1 MGVDPP
7 ALVHSRRVRL
17 PSSLCRALAVCLAFG
32 AGSVDAQPLDGEGGA
47 PAVDGDAG
55 EARALGAPVIPLV
68 DDEAPAD
75 EARGPDAPPP
85 FRLLP
90 GAEPVAVA
98 RRAPGVDG
106 LTGLDRLRTADPGPL
121 GTVRLRLG
129 VTWFEAPDFPIDDTN
144 NVYAGTHLALA
155 FTPLGPL
162 EVALATRATSNAND
176 GNVPR
181 VLQAV
186 GDITLAAKVGGFV
199 TDTLALA
206 AIGQVELVGVV
217 GGGGFSGGG
226 TSYALRAVVTGDFL
240 RGFGWPVRAT
250 FAFGYDFENR
260 EALVDDRPGE
270 AGVIEEWG
278 LGIARYD
285 RAMVGLGLELPIV
298 EYVSPF
304 VEYHIGT
311 PLQVELTRRGPGSN
325 DFTFETVPH
334 WITPGLRAFPV
345 PSLAV
350 DFGLRYGLSDDV
362 YTGVPATPPWM
373 LTVGVAYT
381 LDPRPQVVERAVE
394 AAAAPPPAPARI
406 GGQVTD
412 AATGQPIAGARVAW
426 PGRDRAD
433 QLSGPDGRFW
443 GYAFEPGPVRI
454 EASAEGYR
462 PASTDVELPVGGALD
477 IAFTLDAE
485 PKPAPASIEVTVVDA
500 AGAPTA
506 AIVLLGGEASGRGGE
521 ATPTRPFR
529 VELPPGRYPVT
540 VRAEGHAPISR
551 TADVAGPTPLRI
563 ALPGEAPEAKK
574 KVAAPRRAP
583 TSGAAPAG
591 PRYAGPR
598 VTVTPRRIRLKRAIG
613 FAPGSDALDADARAT
628 LDDLA
633 VGLEQIAIERIRIA
647 AHTDNQGD
655 AAALDR
661 LSNERA
667 RAIRAHL
674 MRRGVKAGRLQARG
688 YGGSKPIA
696 PNLTARGRAQN
707 NRVEFIVLR

>member
-1 MGVDPP
+1 MGADPRALLHSRGVRLSTSSCRALAACVALGVSAVCAQETAPGAVTDGGAVEPAPAVALIDAPAPVDPP
-7 ALVHSRRVRL
+7 ASGDPVA
-17 PSSLCRALAVCLAFG
+17 PS
-32 AGSVDAQPLDGEGGA
+32 
-47 PAVDGDAG
+47 
-55 EARALGAPVIPLV
+55 
-68 DDEAPAD
+68 
-75 EARGPDAPPP
+75 P

-90 GAEPVAVA
+90 GPDPVAVG
-98 RRAPGVDG
+98 RRAPSIDG
-106 LTGLDRLRTADPGPL
+106 LTGLDRLRTADVGPL

-129 VTWFEAPDFPIDDTN
+129 LTWFEAPDFPVDETN

-176 GNVPR
+176 GALPR

-226 TSYALRAVVTGDFL
+226 TSYALRGVVTGDFL
-240 RGFGWPVRAT
+240 RGYGWPVRAT

-278 LGIARYD
+278 LGVARYD
-285 RAMVGLGLELPIV
+285 RVMVGLGLELPVV

-345 PSLAV
+345 PALAV

-373 LTVGVAYT
+373 LTLGVAYT
-381 LDPRPQVVERAVE
+381 LDPRPEVVERTVE
-394 AAAAPPPAPARI
+394 ATAAPPPPPARI
-406 GGQVTD
+406 GGRVVD
-412 AATGQPIAGARVAW
+412 AATGQPIADARVRW

-433 QLSGPDGRFW
+433 QLSGPDGRFG

-454 EASAEGYR
+454 EAAAEGYR
-462 PASTDVELPVGGALD
+462 PAATDVELPAGGALD

-485 PKPAPASIEVTVVDA
+485 PAPAPASIEVTVVDA

-506 AIVLLGGEASGRGGE
+506 AIVLLGGEAQGRGGE
-521 ATPTRPFR
+521 ATPGRPFR

-540 VRAEGHAPISR
+540 VRAEGHAPITR
-551 TADVAGPTPLRI
+551 TADVAGPTPLRV
-563 ALPGEAPEAKK
+563 ALPGEAK
-574 KVAAPRRAP
+574 AADKAPPKRAAP
-583 TSGAAPAG
+583 TSRAPSG

-598 VTVTPRRIRLKRAIG
+598 VTVTPRRIRVKRAIG
-613 FAPGSDALDADARAT
+613 FAAGSDALDADARAT

-633 VGLEQIAIERIRIA
+633 VGLKRIAIDRIRIA
-647 AHTDNQGD
+647 AHTDNRGD

-667 RAIRAHL
+667 RAIKAHL
-674 MRRGVKAGRLQARG
+674 MRRGIKASRLQARG

-707 NRVEFIVLR
+707 NRVDFIVLR